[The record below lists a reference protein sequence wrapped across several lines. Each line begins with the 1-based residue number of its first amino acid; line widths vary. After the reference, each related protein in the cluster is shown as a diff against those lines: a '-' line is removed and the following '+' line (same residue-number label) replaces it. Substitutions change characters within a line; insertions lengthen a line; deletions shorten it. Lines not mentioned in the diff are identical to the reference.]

1 MIALSTCWNSGRY
14 RDGENVIDEIA
25 GLGFEAVELSHG
37 LRLSMADGLL
47 SGLKKHPQLKV
58 SSLHNFCP
66 MPPSVMV
73 DDPNAYEFSS
83 NSSSEQEKALTATR
97 RTCEFARQIGVTRV
111 VLHMGAIPM
120 PEPEKEL
127 NKLIFDGRHETEAYQ
142 EQLHEARSERE
153 RLAPLAW
160 QNVRKCLPVLAEMA
174 EMFGVTFGLENQ
186 PRFTDFPLPHELHN
200 VFSEYPED
208 QFQFWLDVG
217 HAQIQDFMG
226 FTPLSHWQEEFGS
239 RLLGFHLHDVR
250 FPCFDH
256 QYPGLGDVYWDQLR
270 LDQYPDTV
278 KVWELNPNIP
288 RHMVEQGRQEMI
300 DLAAYGPRPLADPS
314 EPAP

>member
-1 MIALSTCWNSGRY
+1 MIALSTCWNSARY
-14 RDGENVIDEIA
+14 RDGEHVIAEIA
-25 GLGFEAVELSHG
+25 ELGFEAVELSHG
-37 LRLSMADGLL
+37 LKLSMADGLL
-47 SGLKKHPQLKV
+47 DGLKRHPQLKV

-66 MPPSVMV
+66 MPASVMV
-73 DDPNAYEFSS
+73 DDPNAFEFSS
-83 NSSSEQEKALTATR
+83 ASPAEQEKALTATR
-97 RTCEFARQIGVTRV
+97 RTCEFAQQIGVTRI
-111 VLHMGAIPM
+111 VLHLGSLAMA
-120 PEPEKEL
+120 EPEKEL
-127 NKLIFDGRHETEAYQ
+127 KKLIFAGRHETEPYQ
-142 EQLHEARSERE
+142 MLLDDARRERE

-200 VFSEYPED
+200 VFSEYPDD

-226 FTPLSHWQEEFGS
+226 FTPLSHWQEEFGD

-270 LDQYPDTV
+270 LEKYPDKV
-278 KVWELNPNIP
+278 KIWELNPNVP
-288 RHMVEQGRQEMI
+288 RYMIEEGRQEMVE
-300 DLAAYGPRPLADPS
+300 LAMHGPKKIGTITEDA
-314 EPAP
+314 

>member
-1 MIALSTCWNSGRY
+1 MIALSTCWNSARY
-14 RDGENVIDEIA
+14 RDGEHVIAEIA
-25 GLGFEAVELSHG
+25 ELGFEAVELSHG
-37 LRLSMADGLL
+37 LKLSMADGLVQ
-47 SGLKKHPQLKV
+47 GLKQHPQLKV

-66 MPPSVMV
+66 MPPSVLV
-73 DDPNAYEFSS
+73 DDPNVYEFSS
-83 NSSSEQEKALTATR
+83 SSPQEQEKALTATR
-97 RTCEFARQIGVTRV
+97 RTCELAQQVGVNRI
-111 VLHMGAIPM
+111 VLHLGTVPM
-120 PEPEKEL
+120 SEPEKEL
-127 NKLIFDGRHETEAYQ
+127 NRLIFDGRHETERYQ
-142 EQLHEARSERE
+142 ALLDDARHARE

-186 PRFTDFPLPHELHN
+186 PRFSDFPLPHELHN
-200 VFSEYPED
+200 VFSEYRED
-208 QFQFWLDVG
+208 HFQFWLDVG

-226 FTPLSHWQEEFGS
+226 FTPLCHWQEEFGH

-270 LDQYPDTV
+270 LEKYPDAV

-288 RHMVEQGRQEMI
+288 RYLIEEGRQDMVA
-300 DLAAYGPRPLADPS
+300 LATYGPGKIGANTED
-314 EPAP
+314 A

>member
-1 MIALSTCWNSGRY
+1 LIALSTCWNSARY
-14 RDGENVIDEIA
+14 RDGEHVVDEIA
-25 GLGFEAVELSHG
+25 ELGFEWIELSHG
-37 LRLSMADGLL
+37 LKLSMADGLL
-47 SGLKKHPQLKV
+47 QGLKKHPGLKV

-66 MPPSVMV
+66 MPASVLV
-73 DDPNAYEFSS
+73 DDPNAFEFSS
-83 NSSSEQEKALTATR
+83 NSPAEQEKALTATR
-97 RTCEFARQIGVTRV
+97 RTCEFAQQLGVSRV
-111 VLHMGAIPM
+111 VLHLGSIPM
-120 PEPEKEL
+120 PQPEKEL
-127 NKLIFDGRHETEAYQ
+127 NPLIFDGRHETEPYQ
-142 EQLHEARSERE
+142 TLLDEARRARE

-226 FTPLSHWQEEFGS
+226 FTPLSHWQEEFGR

-250 FPCFDH
+250 FPCYDH
-256 QYPGLGDVYWDQLR
+256 QYPGLGDVYWDQLS
-270 LDQYPDTV
+270 LEKYPDVV
-278 KVWELNPNIP
+278 KVWELNPNVP
-288 RHMVEQGRQEMI
+288 RYMIEEKKLEMI
-300 DLAAYGPRPLADPS
+300 DLARHGPRSIPGPTS
-314 EPAP
+314 